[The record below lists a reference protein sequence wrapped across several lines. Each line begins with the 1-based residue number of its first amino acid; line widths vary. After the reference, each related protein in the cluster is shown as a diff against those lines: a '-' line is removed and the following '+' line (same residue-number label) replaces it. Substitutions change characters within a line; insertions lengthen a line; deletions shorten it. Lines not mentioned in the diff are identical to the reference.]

1 MVEAARLQTPRRRA
15 DAAVRRPASRG
26 SKGQRRGP
34 TKLCI
39 RALLRASA
47 PIISRMTEMGLTKS
61 FSHRRTM
68 ADRALG
74 ALAAAFGSA
83 AVEGRLLRAGVIIRK
98 GPHRD
103 GAPETHR
110 HPGPDRTSW
119 ARTIAITP
127 QTMLSQKVLSSHPQT
142 RERKSQTV
150 AYQRRSYVDVFYR
163 PGFPSLGRICNQRC
177 RERQGG
183 CRKRPDS

>member
-1 MVEAARLQTPRRRA
+1 
-15 DAAVRRPASRG
+15 
-26 SKGQRRGP
+26 
-34 TKLCI
+34 
-39 RALLRASA
+39 
-47 PIISRMTEMGLTKS
+47 
-61 FSHRRTM
+61 M

-119 ARTIAITP
+119 ARTIANTSSDALP
-127 QTMLSQKVLSSHPQT
+127 VLRCPVLMTAMPTIATSMASA
-142 RERKSQTV
+142 REIR
-150 AYQRRSYVDVFYR
+150 
-163 PGFPSLGRICNQRC
+163 
-177 RERQGG
+177 
-183 CRKRPDS
+183 

>member
-119 ARTIAITP
+119 ARTIAICTSDALP
-127 QTMLSQKVLSSHPQT
+127 V
-142 RERKSQTV
+142 QTV
-150 AYQRRSYVDVFYR
+150 CAH
-163 PGFPSLGRICNQRC
+163 SLGT
-177 RERQGG
+177 GL
-183 CRKRPDS
+183 

>member
-1 MVEAARLQTPRRRA
+1 
-15 DAAVRRPASRG
+15 
-26 SKGQRRGP
+26 
-34 TKLCI
+34 
-39 RALLRASA
+39 
-47 PIISRMTEMGLTKS
+47 
-61 FSHRRTM
+61 M

-119 ARTIAITP
+119 ARTIAICTSDALP
-127 QTMLSQKVLSSHPQT
+127 AQPGRRCVDERTAEDRMSH
-142 RERKSQTV
+142 
-150 AYQRRSYVDVFYR
+150 
-163 PGFPSLGRICNQRC
+163 
-177 RERQGG
+177 
-183 CRKRPDS
+183 

>member
-1 MVEAARLQTPRRRA
+1 
-15 DAAVRRPASRG
+15 
-26 SKGQRRGP
+26 
-34 TKLCI
+34 
-39 RALLRASA
+39 
-47 PIISRMTEMGLTKS
+47 
-61 FSHRRTM
+61 M

-119 ARTIAITP
+119 ARTIANTSSDALPVQSDTP
-127 QTMLSQKVLSSHPQT
+127 TGTWGVGDT
-142 RERKSQTV
+142 RPTLLNRVT
-150 AYQRRSYVDVFYR
+150 
-163 PGFPSLGRICNQRC
+163 
-177 RERQGG
+177 
-183 CRKRPDS
+183 

>member
-1 MVEAARLQTPRRRA
+1 
-15 DAAVRRPASRG
+15 
-26 SKGQRRGP
+26 
-34 TKLCI
+34 
-39 RALLRASA
+39 
-47 PIISRMTEMGLTKS
+47 
-61 FSHRRTM
+61 M

-119 ARTIAITP
+119 TRTRAITTSDALPAQSESGSGYRPP
-127 QTMLSQKVLSSHPQT
+127 QFLTAL
-142 RERKSQTV
+142 RKSPV
-150 AYQRRSYVDVFYR
+150 R
-163 PGFPSLGRICNQRC
+163 PP
-177 RERQGG
+177 
-183 CRKRPDS
+183 

>member
-1 MVEAARLQTPRRRA
+1 MGKRRCVPTLSEHGQEAACSRWRLDLVVDFKKQTAHKTSPLARSGMVEAARLQTPRRRA

-61 FSHRRTM
+61 FSHRGTM

-119 ARTIAITP
+119 ART
-127 QTMLSQKVLSSHPQT
+127 K
-142 RERKSQTV
+142 
-150 AYQRRSYVDVFYR
+150 
-163 PGFPSLGRICNQRC
+163 
-177 RERQGG
+177 GG
-183 CRKRPDS
+183 YGDF